1 MNINNENSRCKWT
14 GKKKM
19 SEPINPKVE
28 IIVTDNWLLHLKTNK
43 RQVEKAQ
50 INQRENE
57 NREVTTDKRNFKTL
71 KKFF

>member
-1 MNINNENSRCKWT
+1 MNRKEKNGRTNKSKGWNNY
-14 GKKKM
+14 
-19 SEPINPKVE
+19 
-28 IIVTDNWLLHLKTNK
+28 VTENWLLHLKTNK

-71 KKFF
+71 KKIFKQMQYLYK